1 MDKLLLSWD
10 KVQGMTAQLARDIGN
25 SNWRPDY
32 VVGITRGGLI
42 PAVLLSQ
49 YFNVPMHTLRV
60 ALRDGGDNG
69 CESNLWMADEA
80 FGYVP
85 ADEQDLYK
93 SRWDPNRR
101 KNILIVDDINDTGA
115 TFNWI
120 RKDWQSSCLPDQ
132 TAGWESVWKNNVK
145 FAVLV
150 ENLASTATNDYSV
163 LEVNKAEHD
172 VWIEFPWE
180 DWWGK

>member
-10 KVQGMTAQLARDIGN
+10 KVQGMTAQLARDISN

-49 YFNVPMHTLRV
+49 YFNVPMHTLKV
-60 ALRDGGDNG
+60 SLRDGGSDA
-69 CESNLWMADEA
+69 CESNLWMAEDA
-80 FGYVP
+80 YGYT
-85 ADEQDLYK
+85 
-93 SRWDPNRR
+93 DPP

-120 RKDWQSSCLPDQ
+120 REDWPSGCLPAQVEAWD
-132 TAGWESVWKNNVK
+132 SVWKNNVK

-150 ENLASTATNDYSV
+150 ENLASTAANDYSA
-163 LEVNKAEHD
+163 LEVNKAEHN
-172 VWIEFPWE
+172 VWVDFPWE
-180 DWWGK
+180 DWWRN